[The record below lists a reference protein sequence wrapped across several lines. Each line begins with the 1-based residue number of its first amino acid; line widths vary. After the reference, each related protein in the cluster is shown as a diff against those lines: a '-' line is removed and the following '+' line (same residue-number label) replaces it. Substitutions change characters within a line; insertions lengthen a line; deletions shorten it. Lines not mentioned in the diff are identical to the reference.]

1 MRDIEIHYNPYK
13 MKTTMRIEGIDVCQS
28 SDYSSIKEFIEHNI
42 PLQTW
47 IEPIPYLNWN
57 GFVDEILILRIMMK
71 SILFFLVV
79 RLIFKTCNTL

>member
-57 GFVDEILILRIMMK
+57 VFFDEI
-71 SILFFLVV
+71 SDPE
-79 RLIFKTCNTL
+79 NND